1 MLWIALH
8 LPRLSLDLI
17 ERVRP
22 GSDETPIAICNH
34 LQILSANQAALKGG
48 VAPGSRRASAQAL
61 LPDIEL
67 TPYDAVREQQA
78 LTSLA
83 CWALQFT
90 PSVAFAPAP
99 LPERQAL
106 RRASVKPEE
115 SDHEPGAAPHV
126 SVPLPAPGEAG
137 LLLEIAPSLKLF
149 GGLAALLEQLLKGLQ
164 QLGYHANLGVA
175 STCHGA
181 WLLALSQPL
190 RQPPGTTENQAIVRL
205 PTRRRA
211 GQGHPGRAPNPVTA
225 MQTSDQQTSYADEA
239 AQGTQVNQP
248 AAQSLEQMQDPDKLM
263 QRLSPL
269 PLSLMRHASP
279 HLNALRA
286 IGAHTVG
293 DLLELP
299 RAGLARR
306 FGKKLLLEADAALG
320 AHPQPI
326 GFFKAPEQFSAKL
339 ELMADV
345 DRTEPL
351 LYAGRRLI
359 FELAGW
365 LAARQAGVRSFDLM
379 LEHNTPP
386 VTALSVRLT
395 NASRDPLRLI
405 GLLRERLDI
414 LQLRTSV
421 HTIHLKC
428 ARVQSLAQASDT
440 LFETPASTHEGL
452 GRLLERL
459 QVRLGREQVQRLHL
473 AQDHRPE
480 AAYEIRVIDKLDD
493 LGKMANQT
501 RPSTRKAKQAEA
513 EQHDQFKTIA
523 GELFCASTGTLP
535 RPLWL
540 LREPSPLAERNNRP
554 WLNSVLTVLA
564 GPERIETG
572 WWDTRLIQ
580 RDYFVAEDDTNTL
593 YWIFRERRKGWF
605 VHGKFG

>member
-17 ERVRP
+17 ERARP
-22 GSDETPIAICNH
+22 GDNDTPNTAAIAICNH
-34 LQILSANQAALKGG
+34 LQILSANQAALNGG
-48 VAPGSRRASAQAL
+48 VTPGSRRASAQAL
-61 LPDIEL
+61 LPEIEL
-67 TPYDAVREQQA
+67 LPHDPVREQQA
-78 LTSLA
+78 LTTLA

-106 RRASVKPEE
+106 RRASSKP
-115 SDHEPGAAPHV
+115 DNPDDAPGASQQVAA
-126 SVPLPAPGEAG
+126 PLPAPGEAG

-149 GGLAALLEQLLKGLQ
+149 GGLAALLEQLLQGLQ
-164 QLGYHANLGVA
+164 QLGYHANLGIA
-175 STCHGA
+175 GTCHGA
-181 WLLALSQPL
+181 WLLALSQPM
-190 RQPPGTTENQAIVRL
+190 RTPQGEAIVRL

-211 GQGHPGRAPNPVTA
+211 GQGHPGRAPDPVSA
-225 MQTSDQQTSYADEA
+225 MQASDQPTDHATLS
-239 AQGTQVNQP
+239 T
-248 AAQSLEQMQDPDKLM
+248 QSLEHMQDPDTLM

-269 PLSLMRHASP
+269 PLSLLRHAST
-279 HLNALRA
+279 HLSALRT
-286 IGAHTVG
+286 IGAHTIG

-306 FGKKLLLEADAALG
+306 FGKKLLLEVDAALG

-326 GFFKAPEQFSAKL
+326 GFFNAPEQFSAKL

-345 DRTEPL
+345 ERTEPL

-365 LAARQAGVRSFDLM
+365 LAARQAGVRSFDLI

-405 GLLRERLDI
+405 GLLRERLNI

-421 HTIHLKC
+421 HTIHLRC
-428 ARVQSLAQASDT
+428 SRVQSLAQASQT
-440 LFETPASTHEGL
+440 LFDSPASTHESL

-493 LGKMANQT
+493 LGKLTSQT
-501 RPSTRKAKQAEA
+501 KSTAARAARTEPNTDT

-540 LREPSPLAERNNRP
+540 LRDPSPLAERNNRP

-593 YWIFRERRKGWF
+593 YWIFRERHKGWF

>member
-17 ERVRP
+17 ERARP
-22 GSDETPIAICNH
+22 DGDAPPNTSPIAICNH
-34 LQILSANQAALKGG
+34 LQILSANQAALNGG
-48 VAPGSRRASAQAL
+48 VTPGSRRASAQAL
-61 LPDIEL
+61 LPEIEL
-67 TPYDAVREQQA
+67 IPHDSVREQQA
-78 LTSLA
+78 LTTLA

-106 RRASVKPEE
+106 RRASGKPANP
-115 SDHEPGAAPHV
+115 DDAPGAAQQV
-126 SVPLPAPGEAG
+126 AVPLPAPGEAG

-149 GGLAALLEQLLKGLQ
+149 GGLAALLEQLLQGLQ
-164 QLGYHANLGVA
+164 QLGYHASLGVA
-175 STCHGA
+175 GTCHGA
-181 WLLALSQPL
+181 WLLALSQPM
-190 RQPPGTTENQAIVRL
+190 RASRDEAIVRF

-211 GQGHPGRAPNPVTA
+211 GQAHPGRAPDPVSA
-225 MQTSDQQTSYADEA
+225 MQTSDQQTGSDAPADA
-239 AQGTQVNQP
+239 PLSVH
-248 AAQSLEQMQDPDKLM
+248 SLEHMQDPDTLM

-269 PLSLMRHASP
+269 PLSLLRHAST
-279 HLNALRA
+279 HLNALRT
-286 IGAHTVG
+286 IGAHTIG

-306 FGKKLLLEADAALG
+306 FGKKLLLEVDAALG

-345 DRTEPL
+345 ERTEPL

-365 LAARQAGVRSFDLM
+365 LAARQAGVRSFDLI
-379 LEHNTPP
+379 LEHNTLP

-414 LQLRTSV
+414 LQLRTST
-421 HTIHLKC
+421 HTIHLHC
-428 ARVQSLAQASDT
+428 SRVQSLAPASQT
-440 LFETPASTHEGL
+440 LFDTPASTHESL

-493 LGKMANQT
+493 LGKLTSQT
-501 RPSTRKAKQAEA
+501 KPSAARVARTETNTDT

-523 GELFCASTGTLP
+523 GELFCASTGALP

-593 YWIFRERRKGWF
+593 YWIFRERHKGWF